1 MLTRPQSR
9 PLLVGA
15 VFLFFVTDGLLWL
28 EGYVPDQY
36 VNALQVSGQLD
47 HGRGGRSGPQ
57 MDSVLNDNLLIFGGL
72 VILLAPMALALVD
85 TGPGGTGWKLLTFL
99 CCACAAWWFFFA
111 SGSLIPLVDWL
122 LAWASAM
129 AMRMMKLNRFHHQT

>member
-15 VFLFFVTDGLLWL
+15 VFLFFVTGGLLWL

-36 VNALQVSGQLD
+36 VAVKVSRQLAHGSGGWSDPQV
-47 HGRGGRSGPQ
+47 
-57 MDSVLNDNLLIFGGL
+57 DSVLNDSLLIFGGL
-72 VILLAPMALALVD
+72 VILLAPMALALAD
-85 TGPGGTGWKLLTFL
+85 TGPGGTGWTLLTFL
-99 CCACAAWWFFFA
+99 CCAFAAWWFFFA
-111 SGSLIPLVDWL
+111 SGSLIPLVAWL

-129 AMRMMKLNRFHHQT
+129 AMRMIRLYRFQHQT